1 MAQTRQLRLLWSGV
15 LVARVETAVVAGSE
29 DLDSSH
35 PLFLVWEEP
44 HTVGNPQNWPKKDQ
58 KDQEVTHLV

>member
-1 MAQTRQLRLLWSGV
+1 MEKNFCGDFSTSFPSLQ
-15 LVARVETAVVAGSE
+15 VETAVVAGSE

-44 HTVGNPQNWPKKDQ
+44 HTSAKGDVAQVSSDLRSN
-58 KDQEVTHLV
+58 H